1 MTAAELSDRR
11 DGQRAAQRS
20 PPAHGTTVVRP
31 HPCSRRSDGA
41 ARARSLR
48 WDRARPSRASPRMT
62 AGGDYQLRAVAFD
75 TAVAL
80 LDAPIAISRAR
91 RLISLQTRLIGADR
105 G

>member
-1 MTAAELSDRR
+1 MT
-11 DGQRAAQRS
+11 
-20 PPAHGTTVVRP
+20 T
-31 HPCSRRSDGA
+31 
-41 ARARSLR
+41 
-48 WDRARPSRASPRMT
+48 
-62 AGGDYQLRAVAFD
+62 GGDYQLRAVAFD